1 MRQGYYSEPSPCF
14 RFASPPEVVPARELF
29 RRIVGFMRFK
39 QVHPDEQLLTCLYLI
54 DVPLELQFE
63 KLAAVASV
71 SRCSLYPVDVRGLT
85 TEPPAASPT
94 LAPG

>member
-1 MRQGYYSEPSPCF
+1 VAGPKAVVLYSGM
-14 RFASPPEVVPARELF
+14 L
-29 RRIVGFMRFK
+29 
-39 QVHPDEQLLTCLYLI
+39 

-85 TEPPAASPT
+85 TEPLGGSATPV
-94 LAPG
+94 PG